1 MKSKLAIF
9 AVATAGAI
17 ALSSCGGSGSQSEKS
32 PVFITTINP
41 GAKRVDP
48 ATAGSVSGTIRLD
61 GPTAA
66 RKTINMAAVPTCLK
80 ARAGEPPLTEDV
92 VPGVNGTLQNVVVY
106 LKGDFN
112 QYTFDV
118 PQTPVA
124 LDQRGCQ
131 YRPHV
136 VALMTGQR
144 MEVSNS
150 DMTGHNTHPIPK
162 INPAWNRSQPPRA
175 APIEQSFGRE
185 EIAIPIKCNIHVW
198 MKAYAAVL
206 ASPYFA
212 VTGSDGA
219 FELRNVAGQWEIPLS
234 PWMRSYENYLE
245 SQAPTYLLKGGPCHV
260 WSVVLLS

>member
-9 AVATAGAI
+9 VVTMAGAI
-17 ALSSCGGSGSQSEKS
+17 ALSSCGGPGNQSEKS

-48 ATAGSVSGTIRLD
+48 ATTGSVSGTIRLE
-61 GPTAA
+61 GPPPA
-66 RKTINMAAVPTCLK
+66 RKRINMAAVPTCLK
-80 ARAGEPPLTEDV
+80 ARAGEPALTEDV
-92 VPGVNGTLQNVVVY
+92 VPGDNGTLQNVVVY

-124 LDQRGCQ
+124 LDQSGCQ

-144 MEVSNS
+144 LQVTNS
-150 DMTGHNTHPIPK
+150 DMTGHNIHPIPK
-162 INPAWNRSQPPRA
+162 INPAWNQSQPPGA
-175 APIEQSFGRE
+175 APIEQSFAHE
-185 EIAIPIKCNIHVW
+185 EIAIPIKCNIHPW

-219 FELRNVAGQWEIPLS
+219 FELRNVPPG
-234 PWMRSYENYLE
+234 NYTLAAWHETYGNAEQNVGVTAKE
-245 SQAPTYLLKGGPCHV
+245 SKTITLTLKANP
-260 WSVVLLS
+260 SAR